1 MELYF
6 APMEG
11 ITDRVFRRL
20 HQRFYGG
27 VARYYIPFFS
37 PTQHH
42 RLTPRECRELAPV
55 PGLPA
60 VPQVLTKNAQDFLW
74 ASQALADLGYAE
86 INLNLGCPS
95 LSLIHI

>member
-11 ITDRVFRRL
+11 ITDGVFRRL

-74 ASQALADLGYAE
+74 ASQCAGGPWAMRRSTSISAA
-86 INLNLGCPS
+86 PPAP
-95 LSLIHI
+95 

>member
-42 RLTPRECRELAPV
+42 RLTPR
-55 PGLPA
+55 
-60 VPQVLTKNAQDFLW
+60 
-74 ASQALADLGYAE
+74 
-86 INLNLGCPS
+86 
-95 LSLIHI
+95 